1 MLTWRGV
8 CSVIAV
14 LALFASWLQ
23 AETLTLSSSFVKQ
36 VKNKATFPIHLELD
50 AHLTSPHR
58 IGRSGDDGDIHM
70 AGRAD
75 EVQLSM
81 VAEILNA
88 GLSPQT
94 GSVDAMNQAGSGQI
108 VPVTGV
114 WRIWFEHPSPGDQV
128 QGDPVDVPANS
139 NPDHVFEIHPITN
152 FGGQDIADSSLVP
165 IANDQNTYQAYP
177 AHVAFAAYEK
187 LKATISVSDSSVSIT
202 SGKAGYNYAE
212 FIIELTGQP
221 QIASQADPS
230 DNGIFVLANVYDMD
244 DPEQP
249 VTADVRRMVF
259 VENTEPAKQLQALSK
274 GGRLHVLG
282 VPRVN
287 LAEVDAMGTGA
298 SVDTLLP
305 YEMIIVA
312 ILPDSNAASG
322 PAVAASKRQPSKA
335 PKRHVQ
341 PDQNN

>member
-1 MLTWRGV
+1 VQTWRRI
-8 CSVIAV
+8 SSLIAV
-14 LALFASWLQ
+14 LALFVSTLQ

-50 AHLTSPHR
+50 AHLTSPHK

-75 EVQLSM
+75 EVQLPM
-81 VAEILNA
+81 VAEIMNA
-88 GLSPQT
+88 GLPPQAD
-94 GSVDAMNQAGSGQI
+94 SVKAMNQTSSGQI

-128 QGDPVDVPANS
+128 QGDSVDVPDNS
-139 NPDHVFEIHPITN
+139 NPDHVFEIHPITS
-152 FGGQDIADSSLVP
+152 FGGQDIGDSSLAP
-165 IANDQNTYQAYP
+165 IANDQHTYEAYP

-187 LKATISVSDSSVSIT
+187 LKATISASDTSVSIT
-202 SGKAGYNYAE
+202 SGKAVYNYAE
-212 FIIELTGQP
+212 FIIELAGQP
-221 QIASQADPS
+221 QLASQADPN
-230 DNGIFVLANVYDMD
+230 DNGVFVLANVYDVD

-259 VENTEPAKQLQALSK
+259 VENTEPAKQVLALPK

-287 LAEVDAMGTGA
+287 LAEVDAMGTGGP
-298 SVDTLLP
+298 VDTLLP

-312 ILPDSNAASG
+312 VLPDSNAASE
-322 PAVAASKRQPSKA
+322 PAVAVSKRQPHKA
-335 PKRHVQ
+335 PKKHVQ